1 MKIYQ
6 YVHYLYVA
14 LSALFLYDAYAK
26 YATSQNY
33 YISLAMASVALFM
46 FFFRRH
52 FINKIK
58 KENTQTSK
66 QSDFSQK

>member
-14 LSALFLYDAYAK
+14 LCVLFLYDAYAK
-26 YATSQNY
+26 YTAAQNY

-58 KENTQTSK
+58 NENTQTTK